1 MIAIS
6 LEQPPA
12 STPPELAEYL
22 ERIFIQLSGAL
33 AEAEFQIA
41 ALEKRIEHLEA
52 KP

>member
-22 ERIFIQLSGAL
+22 QRIFVQLSGAL
-33 AEAEFQIA
+33 TEAEFQIS
-41 ALEKRIEHLEA
+41 ALEKRIEQLEA
-52 KP
+52 QP